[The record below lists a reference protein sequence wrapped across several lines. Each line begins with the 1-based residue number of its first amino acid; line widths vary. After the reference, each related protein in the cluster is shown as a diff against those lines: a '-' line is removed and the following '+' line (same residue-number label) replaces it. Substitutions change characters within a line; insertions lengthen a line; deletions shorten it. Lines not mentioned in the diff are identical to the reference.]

1 MAAHFGAR
9 MLKGKLT
16 VEGGTPKRL
25 EIWLFLGGGVK
36 VDETG

>member
-9 MLKGKLT
+9 MLKRKLT

-25 EIWLFLGGGVK
+25 EYWFFEGRGGS
-36 VDETG
+36 